1 VLGEIRKELVK
12 EDRIILAVVYGGF
25 LRSEVFRD
33 VDLAVFT
40 GYSVSPSEEVEFCET
55 FSRRLERAVGFPLD
69 VRLLDYAPPGFRL
82 SVLREGK
89 VLLERRACLSVD
101 LRAAA
106 SREIADIRAKRAMI
120 RSKLGREPR
129 RVRSSGSDGA

>member
-1 VLGEIRKELVK
+1 MLGEIRKELVK

-55 FSRRLERAVGFPLD
+55 LSRRLERAVGLPLD